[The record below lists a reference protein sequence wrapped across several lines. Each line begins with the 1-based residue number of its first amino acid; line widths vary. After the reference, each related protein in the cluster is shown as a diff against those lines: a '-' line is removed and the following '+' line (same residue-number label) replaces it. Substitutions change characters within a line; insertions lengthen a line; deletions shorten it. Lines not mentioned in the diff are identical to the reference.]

1 MLNRRTLF
9 ATPALAL
16 PALATPAWVTP
27 AWAQASWPDRPTR
40 WMVAYGAGGASDIFA
55 RMISRALATP
65 GTPPVMVENRPS
77 GGGIVA
83 TEAVLGG
90 PADGSNLLHVDNG
103 MLVYN
108 PALYARLPFD
118 PDRDLVMAAF
128 LARFH
133 FFVLVRPES
142 PFQSLADLIAAGKRQ
157 AVTYATP
164 AVASPHHMCME
175 LLRRRADFGATHVPY
190 RGMPAVLADLMAGRV
205 DCAITDITNAM
216 PLLTSGRA
224 RALGTFGESRASA
237 QPSVPTMGELGVRNC
252 IAYGW
257 QGVALPRAATPVLLE
272 AVNRGVQAAMATP
285 EFSTRM
291 LTLGAEVLPLTV
303 AQCAEL
309 IRAESA
315 IWRPLIREMGI
326 RLED

>member
-1 MLNRRTLF
+1 MLHRR
-9 ATPALAL
+9 AI
-16 PALATPAWVTP
+16 LATPFLATP
-27 AWAQASWPDRPTR
+27 FLALAALAQTTWPDRPTR

-55 RMISRALATP
+55 RRIARALATP
-65 GTPPVMVENRPS
+65 GAPPVVVENRPS

-90 PADGSNLLHVDNG
+90 PADGSNVLHVDNG
-103 MLVYN
+103 MMVYN

-118 PDRDLVMAAF
+118 PDRDLTMAAY

-142 PFQSLADLIAAGKRQ
+142 PFASLADLIASGKRE

-190 RGMPAVLADLMAGRV
+190 RGMPAVLTDLVAGRV
-205 DCAITDITNAM
+205 DCAVADITNAT
-216 PLLTSGRA
+216 PYLTSGRA
-224 RALGTFGESRASA
+224 RALGTFGETRATA
-237 QPSVPTMGELGVRNC
+237 QPTVPTMAELGVPNTV
-252 IAYGW
+252 AYGW
-257 QGVALPRAATPVLLE
+257 QGVALPSAATPATLE

-285 EFSTRM
+285 EFATQMR
-291 LTLGAEVLPLTV
+291 TLGAEVLPLSV
-303 AQCAEL
+303 AQCAAL
-309 IRAESA
+309 IRAENA

-326 RLED
+326 RLEG

>member
-1 MLNRRTLF
+1 MLNRRTIFALPLL
-9 ATPALAL
+9 ATPALAQT
-16 PALATPAWVTP
+16 A
-27 AWAQASWPDRPTR
+27 WPDKPTR

-55 RMISRALATP
+55 RMIARALGTP
-65 GTPPVMVENRPS
+65 GAPPIQVENRPS

-90 PADGSNLLHVDNG
+90 PADGSNVLHVDNG
-103 MLVYN
+103 MMVYN

-118 PDRDLVMAAF
+118 PDRDLAMAAY

-142 PFQSLADLIAAGKRQ
+142 PLQSLADLIAAGKRE

-190 RGMPAVLADLMAGRV
+190 RGMPAVLTDLVAGRV
-205 DCAITDITNAM
+205 DCAIADITNAT
-216 PLLTSGRA
+216 PYLTSGRA
-224 RALGTFGESRASA
+224 RALGTFGETRATA
-237 QPSVPTMGELGVRNC
+237 QPAVPTMAELGVQNC
-252 IAYGW
+252 VAYGW
-257 QGVALPRAATPVLLE
+257 QGVALPSAAPAAVMQ

-285 EFSTRM
+285 DFSGQMR
-291 LTLGAEVLPLTV
+291 TLGAEVLPLTV
-303 AQCAEL
+303 AQCAAL
-309 IRAESA
+309 IAAESA

-326 RLED
+326 RLEG